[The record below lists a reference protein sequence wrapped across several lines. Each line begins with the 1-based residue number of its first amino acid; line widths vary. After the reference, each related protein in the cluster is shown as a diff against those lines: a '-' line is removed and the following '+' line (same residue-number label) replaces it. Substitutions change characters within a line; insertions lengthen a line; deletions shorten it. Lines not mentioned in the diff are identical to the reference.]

1 MGVQTLKSRTRVDRV
16 PSCSGGPGETW
27 GQGEKG
33 ASTSVASSIR
43 SCTPGMVVW
52 CHQEGEQDEGG
63 RHAVQVP
70 PRPEGKLFTGA
81 AISL

>member
-1 MGVQTLKSRTRVDRV
+1 
-16 PSCSGGPGETW
+16 
-27 GQGEKG
+27 
-33 ASTSVASSIR
+33 
-43 SCTPGMVVW
+43 MVVW

>member
-1 MGVQTLKSRTRVDRV
+1 VF

-27 GQGEKG
+27 GRGEKG

-43 SCTPGMVVW
+43 PCTPVVVW
-52 CHQEGEQDEGG
+52 YRREGEQDEGG
-63 RHAVQVP
+63 REALQVP
-70 PRPEGKLFTGA
+70 PCPEGKLFTSA